1 MNRAI
6 LAELSFFVTSFAWG
20 VLLFFIYDCLLIFRN
35 IIKHSRF
42 VTAIEDFVFWIV
54 SGVLIFQ
61 MMYTKNHGT
70 IRWYFII
77 GLALG
82 MIFYRNAISSVFVKL
97 LTNVL
102 KKIIAI
108 IKRVFFIITM
118 PFRIIFKHIQ
128 KFLRFIAKK
137 CKGRTHTFVLFV
149 QKRLKNHT
157 EKVKIKREEK
167 RAKKIIEEPAIAEI
181 HKSPKGSFELIQRP
195 EEVHSEGK
203 ENEKSKKKK
212 KKKNRP

>member
-20 VLLFFIYDCLLIFRN
+20 VFLFFIYDCLLIFRN
-35 IIKHSRF
+35 IIKHNRF

-61 MMYTKNHGT
+61 MMYAKNHGT

-82 MIFYRNAISSVFVKL
+82 MIFYRNTISSVFVTL

-102 KKIIAI
+102 KKIISI
-108 IKRVFFIITM
+108 FKRVFLVISK
-118 PFRIIFKHIQ
+118 PFRIIFKYIQ

-137 CKGRTHTFVLFV
+137 CMGRTHTFVSFV

-167 RAKKIIEEPAIAEI
+167 RAKKIKEEPATAEI
-181 HKSPKGSFELIQRP
+181 HRIPKGSFELVRRP
-195 EEVHSEGK
+195 EEINSEGK

-212 KKKNRP
+212 KKKNRS